1 MVQGQ
6 RFARYFISTEG
17 EGQNRVIKLHQD
29 GGSSGRPLS
38 RPAANLP
45 RTVLSAANATESP
58 TVLTARREMEAWQL
72 VQLEPSAMRQPD
84 EFVSPTH
91 MGTDGRHLA
100 ATLYR
105 LARSAEQHEYNG
117 NRDALGTGVHPS
129 APNGEYLRAYSQ
141 IANRLGELIDDVH
154 GIYVDLDEKREL
166 LTLYVRDRD
175 GTPHPARALS
185 DGTLRFLALSVL
197 ESDPKMQGVLCL
209 EEPENGIHPERIPS
223 ILELL
228 MDIAVDTQQSVGIE
242 NPLRQV
248 IVNTHSPVVFQQVP
262 DDSVVFVKP
271 IEAVDNTGRRFKSAQ
286 FLCLSDTWRAQV
298 REHAARGDLLPYLNP
313 VLSEEQ
319 PDPPVKKR
327 VVDRDDVQFL
337 LSPH

>member
-1 MVQGQ
+1 
-6 RFARYFISTEG
+6 
-17 EGQNRVIKLHQD
+17 
-29 GGSSGRPLS
+29 
-38 RPAANLP
+38 
-45 RTVLSAANATESP
+45 
-58 TVLTARREMEAWQL
+58 
-72 VQLEPSAMRQPD
+72 MRQPD

-105 LARSAEQHEYNG
+105 LARSAEQYGHNG
-117 NRDALGTGVHPS
+117 NRGALGTGIHPPAS
-129 APNGEYLRAYSQ
+129 NGGNLRAYSQ

-209 EEPENGIHPERIPS
+209 EEPENGIHPERIPA
-223 ILELL
+223 ILDLL

-248 IVNTHSPVVFQQVP
+248 IVRGAAGPPRQETGGRPGRRAAT
-262 DDSVVFVKP
+262 SVVP
-271 IEAVDNTGRRFKSAQ
+271 SLADLCIDCITPWCPTGR
-286 FLCLSDTWRAQV
+286 V
-298 REHAARGDLLPYLNP
+298 RGRIA
-313 VLSEEQ
+313 
-319 PDPPVKKR
+319 
-327 VVDRDDVQFL
+327 
-337 LSPH
+337 